1 MKSVDDGI
9 TRRYRHNDLLRT
21 VSDFSPTLILHLRS
35 TTTQKLQGILLS
47 KIHY

>member
-9 TRRYRHNDLLRT
+9 TRRYSHNHLVGT

-35 TTTQKLQGILLS
+35 TTTQALQGILLS

>member
-9 TRRYRHNDLLRT
+9 TRRYNHNDLVGT

-35 TTTQKLQGILLS
+35 ATTQELQGKLLS